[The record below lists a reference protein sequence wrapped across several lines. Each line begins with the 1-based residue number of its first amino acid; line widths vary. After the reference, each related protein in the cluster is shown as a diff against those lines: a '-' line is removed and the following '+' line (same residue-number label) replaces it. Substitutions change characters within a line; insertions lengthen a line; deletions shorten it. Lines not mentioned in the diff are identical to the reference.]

1 MSDNL
6 RSKTVKGVG
15 WSFTDNIANQGIS
28 FVVGLV
34 LARLLSPEEYGLI
47 GVILIFIGISNSL
60 VDCGFSNALIR
71 KNTTTDTDYNTVFIV
86 NMAVSIVL
94 FLILWMAAP
103 AIAKFFGQFQLVP
116 LTRAMAVVPVIN
128 AFGIIQRTIFVK
140 RIDFR
145 TQTKISFIASGSS
158 GVIGI
163 GMAVGGL
170 GGWSLVGQ
178 QISRQLLNTV
188 FLWGYN
194 TWRPR
199 KAFSV
204 ESFRELFGF
213 GWKLLVAG
221 MIDTGWREIYKV
233 VIGKFYAPVTLG
245 QYTRAEQFASIFSS
259 NITTMVQRVSYPVL
273 SSIQDDRI
281 RLKAAYRKV
290 IISTMWITFTCMLG
304 LVAIARPMVVVLIG
318 EQWLPCV
325 PMLQIVCFS
334 MMLYP
339 LHAINLNM
347 LQVQGRSDL
356 FLRLEIIKKI
366 IAVGPI
372 LLGVFF
378 NIYYM
383 LIGSA
388 MAGFI
393 SYYLNAY
400 YSGPFLGY
408 SIAEQVKDILPSFAQ
423 AFAMAV
429 VVALFG
435 YLPFC
440 AFVVLPIQLA
450 VGALMVWGLNE
461 WMQQEEYLEMKRIA
475 MTAIERLK
483 RR

>member
-6 RSKTVKGVG
+6 RSKAVKGVG

-116 LTRAMAVVPVIN
+116 LTRTMAVVPVIN

-145 TQTKISFIASGSS
+145 TQTKISFIASSSS
-158 GVIGI
+158 GLIGI
-163 GMAVGGL
+163 GMAFGGL
-170 GGWSLVGQ
+170 GVWSLVWQ

-188 FLWGYN
+188 FLWRYN

-199 KAFSV
+199 KIFSI

-213 GWKLLVAG
+213 GWKLLIAG

-233 VIGKFYAPVTLG
+233 VIGKYYAPVTLG

-259 NITTMVQRVSYPVL
+259 NITAMVQRVSYPVL
-273 SSIQDDRI
+273 SSIQNDRI

-290 IISTMWITFTCMLG
+290 IKSTMWITFTCMLG

-318 EQWLPCV
+318 KQWLPCV
-325 PMLQIVCFS
+325 PMLQIICFS

-356 FLRLEIIKKI
+356 FLKLEIIKKV

-372 LLGVFF
+372 VLGICC

-383 LIGSA
+383 LIGSVFTGCFA
-388 MAGFI
+388 
-393 SYYLNAY
+393 YYLNAY
-400 YSGPFLGY
+400 YSGPFLDY
-408 SIAEQVKDILPSFAQ
+408 SIVEQVKDIVPSFAQ
-423 AFAMAV
+423 AALMAV
-429 VVALFG
+429 VVFMLG
-435 YLPFC
+435 WLPLS
-440 AFVVLPIQLA
+440 VYIILPVQIFIGL
-450 VGALMVWGLNE
+450 LLIWGLNE
-461 WMQQEEYLEMKRIA
+461 WTQREEYVEIKNIVFSVIGMKS
-475 MTAIERLK
+475 
-483 RR
+483 

>member
-170 GGWSLVGQ
+170 G
-178 QISRQLLNTV
+178 
-188 FLWGYN
+188 
-194 TWRPR
+194 
-199 KAFSV
+199 
-204 ESFRELFGF
+204 
-213 GWKLLVAG
+213 AG
-221 MIDTGWREIYKV
+221 
-233 VIGKFYAPVTLG
+233 
-245 QYTRAEQFASIFSS
+245 
-259 NITTMVQRVSYPVL
+259 
-273 SSIQDDRI
+273 
-281 RLKAAYRKV
+281 
-290 IISTMWITFTCMLG
+290 
-304 LVAIARPMVVVLIG
+304 
-318 EQWLPCV
+318 
-325 PMLQIVCFS
+325 
-334 MMLYP
+334 
-339 LHAINLNM
+339 
-347 LQVQGRSDL
+347 
-356 FLRLEIIKKI
+356 
-366 IAVGPI
+366 
-372 LLGVFF
+372 
-378 NIYYM
+378 
-383 LIGSA
+383 
-388 MAGFI
+388 
-393 SYYLNAY
+393 
-400 YSGPFLGY
+400 
-408 SIAEQVKDILPSFAQ
+408 
-423 AFAMAV
+423 
-429 VVALFG
+429 
-435 YLPFC
+435 
-440 AFVVLPIQLA
+440 
-450 VGALMVWGLNE
+450 VW
-461 WMQQEEYLEMKRIA
+461 
-475 MTAIERLK
+475 
-483 RR
+483 